1 LIEAVKKESITI
13 DTQSFYIRCNCA
25 PYSGDLKL
33 IQELESCITSLY
45 KDLFRA
51 VIVHGSVATGEIINY
66 SDFDGLLIIKDQYKN
81 SAELREFI
89 KKSLRLIYQ
98 FDPLQH
104 HGWFII
110 YESQLQNYPQT
121 YFPYELF
128 GYSRLIYPDNEV
140 LLKISMPS
148 VIDYTKPFKKM
159 AMSLKDKLE
168 KGFRPRGMYQ
178 LKSFLSELM
187 LLPALYY
194 QAKFGKGVFKK
205 YSFELTMH
213 DFSSEAWDSIKIS
226 SEIRRDWHY
235 KFIFPE
241 QLFVRLETPKFIKKY
256 VRKYMAPPIPDDTK
270 KKLNEQFYG
279 SCQQLAYEMS
289 CKLNEIQDN

>member
-1 LIEAVKKESITI
+1 MSDSRMKIKVTVNCEKYTHDVAVVKS
-13 DTQSFYIRCNCA
+13 
-25 PYSGDLKL
+25 
-33 IQELESCITSLY
+33 IQELIKNKFE
-45 KDLFRA
+45 KLFFV
-51 VIVHGSVATGEIINY
+51 VIVHGSIGTNEIKSY
-66 SDFDGLLIIKDQYKN
+66 SDFDGLLIIKDQYKD
-81 SAELREFI
+81 SQLLKRFI
-89 KKSLRLIYQ
+89 RKSMRLIYE

-104 HGWFII
+104 HGWFIL

-128 GYSRLIYPDNEV
+128 EYSKTIYPDNEV
-140 LLKISMPS
+140 ALEITMPNE
-148 VIDYTKPFKKM
+148 IDYTKPFNKM

-205 YSFELTMH
+205 YSFKLTMH

-241 QLFVRLETPKFIKKY
+241 QLFVRLKDQKFIKKY
-256 VRKYMAPPIPDDTK
+256 VRKYMAPPIPDDIK
-270 KKLNEQFYG
+270 KKINGQFYG
-279 SCQQLAYEMS
+279 SYQRLIYEMNS
-289 CKLNEIQDN
+289 SLN